1 VKYNKN
7 KMFEVFITP
16 IAEPEEIAELE
27 KEKKRSSNKR
37 KKKLSLKSATRDGRT
52 SRSRKE
58 KSANLEITEMSIS
71 DDEIRNRHKVIC
83 SGMDINVMEKG
94 INSPRQLEQQ
104 PSVDSRMGAKAC
116 WEVGKAI
123 L

>member
-1 VKYNKN
+1 
-7 KMFEVFITP
+7 MFEVFITP
-16 IAEPEEIAELE
+16 IAEPDEIAELE

-37 KKKLSLKSATRDGRT
+37 KKKLSLKPATREGRT

-71 DDEIRNRHKVIC
+71 DGEIRNRNRNKAIR

-94 INSPRQLEQQ
+94 IISPRRLEQQ
-104 PSVDSRMGAKAC
+104 PPVDSRMEAKAC